1 MIQFISIFYFHTK
14 LMVNT
19 WNISSMLI
27 VLWKSTPEIRT
38 HKNTIKPQSYTTN
51 TRSLDFWAQL
61 AFSLQ
66 HRNIP
71 EVFLMFVVF
80 LVW

>member
-1 MIQFISIFYFHTK
+1 MIQFISMFYFHTK

-19 WNISSMLI
+19 WNTSSMLI
-27 VLWKSTPEIRT
+27 VLWKKTPEIRI
-38 HKNTIKPQSYTTN
+38 HKHN

-66 HRNIP
+66 HKNIP